1 MTTPPFVKHI
11 LFATDFSEDA
21 SRAQEYAIHLAGAY
35 DAKLDVLHVIE
46 APREIAADTDS
57 LGMVGRSRAAAARQL
72 EAVRDDLARRGTP
85 ARVRLLLGNPSEHIH
100 HAAREHGVDLLVLGA
115 QGCTHMLYG
124 QIGKTAERLIQE
136 GPCPI
141 LAVPGS
147 RKDAVEVLP
156 VDRPALIRRI
166 LAPLDFSTPS
176 LDAVEYAVHL
186 AHGVGAAV
194 TLIHVL
200 EPASY
205 DLDCGLGVI
214 EEESSKRDYW
224 NRQLMDLR
232 EMVTAFGLPVEVE
245 ICAGVPSDSILACA
259 LRQQTDL
266 IVMGTHG
273 RRGIS
278 PEHCGS
284 VAEAVLR
291 RATCPVLTVKT
302 GKFEPGHRRVVP
314 SVLDRHVIKGENA

>member
-11 LFATDFSEDA
+11 LFATDFSDDA
-21 SRAQEYAIHLAGAY
+21 SRAQEYAVHLAGAC

-46 APREIAADTDS
+46 APHEMQADAES
-57 LGMVGRSRAAAARQL
+57 LGIVGRSRDAAARQL
-72 EAVRDDLARRGTP
+72 EEVRDELARRGTP

-100 HAAREHGVDLLVLGA
+100 QAAREQNIDLMVLGA
-115 QGCTHMLYG
+115 QGRTNVLYG
-124 QIGKTAERLIQE
+124 LIGKTAERLIHE
-136 GPCPI
+136 GPCPV

-147 RKDAVEVLP
+147 RQDAVEMP
-156 VDRPALIRRI
+156 PTDRPVLIRHI

-186 AHGVGAAV
+186 AKGVGATV
-194 TLIHVL
+194 TLMHVL

-214 EEESSKRDYW
+214 EDESSKRDYW

-232 EMVTAFGLPVEVE
+232 EIVTAFGLPVDVE

-278 PEHCGS
+278 PERCGS

-302 GKFEPGHRRVVP
+302 GKFESGHRRVVP
-314 SVLDRHVIKGENA
+314 SVLDRHVIKGEKA

>member
-21 SRAQEYAIHLAGAY
+21 TRAQEYAIHLAGAW
-35 DAKLDVLHVIE
+35 DAKLDVVHVIE
-46 APREIAADTDS
+46 SIHDMKADTES
-57 LGMVGRSRAAAARQL
+57 LGVVGRSRAAAARQL
-72 EAVRDDLARRGTP
+72 EEVRDDLARRGTP
-85 ARVRLLLGNPSEHIH
+85 ARVRLLLGNPGEHIH
-100 HAAREHGVDLLVLGA
+100 QAATEQDIDLVVLGS
-115 QGCTHMLYG
+115 QGRNNVLYG
-124 QIGKTAERLIQE
+124 LIGKTAERLIHE
-136 GPCPI
+136 GPCPV

-147 RKDAVEVLP
+147 RNDAVEVLP
-156 VDRPALIRRI
+156 TDRAALIRHI

-194 TLIHVL
+194 TLMHVL

-205 DLDCGLGVI
+205 DLDCGIGVI
-214 EEESSKRDYW
+214 TEESSKREYW
-224 NRQLMDLR
+224 NRQLMELRDL
-232 EMVTAFGLPVEVE
+232 VTAFGLQVDVE
-245 ICAGVPSDSILACA
+245 ICGGLPSDSILACA
-259 LRQQTDL
+259 LRQHTDL

-273 RRGIS
+273 RRGVS
-278 PEHCGS
+278 PERCGS

-302 GKFEPGHRRVVP
+302 GKFDSDHRRVMP
-314 SVLDRHVIKGENA
+314 HALDRHAIKGEEP

>member
-21 SRAQEYAIHLAGAY
+21 SRAQEYAIHLAGAW
-35 DAKLDVLHVIE
+35 DARLDVLHVIE
-46 APREIAADTDS
+46 WSHEMNAETDS
-57 LGMVGRSRAAAARQL
+57 LAMAGRSRAAAARQL
-72 EAVRDDLARRGTP
+72 EEVRDGLAGRGIP
-85 ARVRLLLGNPSEHIH
+85 ARVRLLLGNPCEQIH
-100 HAAREHGVDLLVLGA
+100 QAAREQDVDLIVLGA
-115 QGCTHMLYG
+115 QGCSNLLYG
-124 QIGKTAERLIQE
+124 LVGTTAARVIRD
-136 GPCPI
+136 GPCPV

-147 RKDAVEVLP
+147 RKDTVDVPPAGRP
-156 VDRPALIRRI
+156 VRIRHI

-186 AHGVGAAV
+186 AHAVGAAV
-194 TLIHVL
+194 TLMHVL

-205 DLDCGLGVI
+205 DLDCGLGFI
-214 EEESSKRDYW
+214 TDESSKREHW
-224 NRQLMDLR
+224 NRQLLELR
-232 EMVTAFGLPVEVE
+232 DIVTAFGLPADAD
-245 ICAGVPSDSILACA
+245 ICAGLPSDSILAYA

-273 RRGIS
+273 RRGAS
-278 PEHCGS
+278 PERCGS

-302 GKFEPGHRRVVP
+302 GKFDPGHRRVVP
-314 SVLDRHVIKGENA
+314 KTLDRPVIKGEEP

>member
-21 SRAQEYAIHLAGAY
+21 GRAQEYAIHLARAW

-46 APREIAADTDS
+46 ASHVRHAETES

-72 EAVRDDLARRGTP
+72 EEVRDDLARRGTP
-85 ARVRLLLGNPSEHIH
+85 ARVRLLLGNPGEHIH
-100 HAAREHGVDLLVLGA
+100 QAAREHDIDLIVLGA
-115 QGCTHMLYG
+115 QGRHNVLYG
-124 QIGKTAERLIQE
+124 LIGKTAERLVRE
-136 GPCPI
+136 GPCPV

-156 VDRPALIRRI
+156 ADRPALIRHI
-166 LAPLDFSTPS
+166 LAPVDFSTPS

-186 AHGVGAAV
+186 AQGVGAAV
-194 TLIHVL
+194 TLMHVL

-205 DLDCGLGVI
+205 DLDCGLGMI

-232 EMVTAFGLPVEVE
+232 DVVTAFGLPADVE
-245 ICAGVPSDSILACA
+245 ICGGLPSDSILACA

-273 RRGIS
+273 RRGLS
-278 PEHCGS
+278 PERCGS

-291 RATCPVLTVKT
+291 RATCPVLTVKR
-302 GKFEPGHRRVVP
+302 GKFDPGHRRVVP
-314 SVLDRHVIKGENA
+314 NVLDRHAIKGEQP

>member
-21 SRAQEYAIHLAGAY
+21 SRAQEYAMHLADVC

-46 APREIAADTDS
+46 APQEMHAESES
-57 LGMVGRSRAAAARQL
+57 LGVVGRSRAAAARQL
-72 EAVRDDLARRGTP
+72 EGVRDDLARRGTP
-85 ARVRLLLGNPSEHIH
+85 ARVRLLLGNPSEHIRQ
-100 HAAREHGVDLLVLGA
+100 AAREQDIDLVVLGA
-115 QGCTHMLYG
+115 QGRTNVLYG
-124 QIGKTAERLIQE
+124 LIGKTAERLIHE
-136 GPCPI
+136 GPCPV

-147 RKDAVEVLP
+147 RKDAVEVP
-156 VDRPALIRRI
+156 PIDRPALIRHI

-186 AHGVGAAV
+186 AKGVGATV
-194 TLIHVL
+194 TLMHVL

-214 EEESSKRDYW
+214 EEESSKREYW

-232 EMVTAFGLPVEVE
+232 DVVTAFELPAAVE
-245 ICAGVPSDSILACA
+245 ICGGLPSDAILACA
-259 LRQQTDL
+259 LRQHTDL

-273 RRGIS
+273 RRGLS
-278 PEHCGS
+278 PTRCGS

-302 GKFEPGHRRVVP
+302 GKFVPGHRRVVP
-314 SVLDRHVIKGENA
+314 KELDRHVSKGEDA